1 MKTTASTYYPGEVNS
16 VSIKIKNAFFFLKQK
31 IVILFN
37 KVKLFGTS
45 KEMDNYERRKLSI
58 FNLLNLLQLIAGILI
73 PVFGFINTSK
83 LHVSVWII
91 LGLPALVSIP
101 VLYLNYKRKHYIA
114 YFAYFILYP
123 FFSCFIYMYGMNPG
137 TTHFFILYG
146 ILSVFF
152 LKDIGYMIFSLCF
165 SMTSYYFLAV
175 VINHYP
181 YELHSINFALYSF
194 NQLIGIIFIF
204 YGLYIIKK
212 ENTGYQ
218 RDILLN
224 NTTLREKNT
233 VITEQ
238 SNKMKQY
245 ATRLKIQ
252 TDELKELNTA
262 KNKMF
267 SIISHD
273 LKAPIYALRNIFRN
287 VQEKNLSIRELKM
300 IVPDIQVDMNYTV
313 SLMDNLLQWAKSQM
327 ETNAVFPQSV
337 DLKQSIQEVI
347 QQLQLQAKA
356 KKITIFDQ
364 APITV
369 HSLVDKDML
378 YVILRNLLSNAIKFT
393 PENGHISIGVLDHSS
408 FLEVYVKDKGEGIN
422 SEALKKIN
430 ANNFYTTNGTSSES
444 GTGLGL
450 MLCKE
455 FLQRNGS
462 KLQIE
467 TEPGIGSTFSF
478 SLKKI
483 VG

>member
-1 MKTTASTYYPGEVNS
+1 MKTTATTFYPSEAS
-16 VSIKIKNAFFFLKQK
+16 SLIEKIKHGLISLKQK
-31 IVILFN
+31 LIILFN
-37 KVKLFGTS
+37 QVKLFGTS

-73 PVFGFINTSK
+73 PVFGFIKTSN
-83 LHVSVWII
+83 LHYSAWII
-91 LGLPALVSIP
+91 LGLPALVSLA
-101 VLYLNYKRKHYIA
+101 VLYLNYKRKHDTA

-181 YELHSINFALYSF
+181 YELQSINFALYSF

-224 NTTLREKNT
+224 NTTLREKN
-233 VITEQ
+233 VLITEQ
-238 SNKMKQY
+238 SHKMSQY

-252 TDELKELNTA
+252 TEELKELNA
-262 KNKMF
+262 VKNKMF
-267 SIISHD
+267 SVISHD

-287 VQEKNLSIRELKM
+287 VQEKNLSIKELKM
-300 IVPDIQVDMNYTV
+300 IVPDIQIDMNYTV

-337 DLKQSIQEVI
+337 DIKLSIQEVV
-347 QQLQLQAKA
+347 QQLHLQAKA
-356 KKITIFDQ
+356 KQITIIDH
-364 APITV
+364 APATIL
-369 HSLVDKDML
+369 SLVDKDML
-378 YVILRNLLSNAIKFT
+378 CVILRNLLSNAIKFT
-393 PENGHISIGVLDHSS
+393 PEKGQITIGVHDHFS
-408 FLEVYVKDKGEGIN
+408 FIEVYVIDKGEGIS

-430 ANNFYTTNGTSSES
+430 SNNFYTTNGTSSES

-462 KLQIE
+462 NLQIKS
-467 TEPGIGSTFSF
+467 EPGIGSTFSF

-483 VG
+483 A